1 MANEEK
7 TYLSKEKLEDLKKEL
22 EYLKTEKRKEVA
34 ESLEYARSLGD
45 LSENAEYQEAGR
57 LQTEVEDRI
66 SVIEALLRSAIIVSD
81 YKGGVI
87 NIGSTVTVEKEGDQM
102 KKTYRIVG
110 SEESNMAQG
119 KISNRSPLGAAL
131 IGKKKGDRAF
141 VKTPNGEVPYVI
153 VSVE

>member
-1 MANEEK
+1 MAEEK
-7 TYLSKEKLEDLKKEL
+7 TYLSKEKVEDLKKEL

-34 ESLEYARSLGD
+34 DSLEYARSLGD

-57 LQTEVEDRI
+57 LQSEVEDRI
-66 SVIEALLRSAIIVSD
+66 ANVESMLRSAIIVSD

-87 NIGSTVTVEKEGDQM
+87 NIGSTVVVLKENDQSRS
-102 KKTYRIVG
+102 TYKIVG
-110 SEESNMAQG
+110 SEEADMSQG

-131 IGKKKGDRAF
+131 IGKKKDERTV
-141 VKTPNGEVPYVI
+141 VKTPNGEVSYLV

>member
-1 MANEEK
+1 MAEEK
-7 TYLSKEKLEDLKKEL
+7 TYLSKEKVEDLKKEL

-34 ESLEYARSLGD
+34 DSLEYARSLGD

-57 LQTEVEDRI
+57 LQSEVEDRI
-66 SVIEALLRSAIIVSD
+66 ANVESMLRSAIIVSD

-87 NIGSTVTVEKEGDQM
+87 NIGSTVVVLKENGQSRS
-102 KKTYRIVG
+102 TYKIVG
-110 SEESNMAQG
+110 SEEADMSQG

-131 IGKKKGDRAF
+131 IGKKKDERTV
-141 VKTPNGEVPYVI
+141 VKTPNGEVSYLV

>member
-1 MANEEK
+1 MAEEK
-7 TYLSKEKLEDLKKEL
+7 KYLSKEKVEDLKKEL
-22 EYLKTEKRKEVA
+22 EHLKTDKRKEVA

-66 SVIEALLRSAIIVSD
+66 AAVETLLRSAIIVSD

-87 NIGSTVTVEKEGDQM
+87 NIGSTVKVEKEDDHT

-110 SEESNMAQG
+110 SEEANVQEG
-119 KISNRSPLGAAL
+119 KISNSSPLGAAL
-131 IGKKKGDRAF
+131 IGKKKRDNF
-141 VKTPNGEVPYVI
+141 SIQTPNGKVEYVVI
-153 VSVE
+153 DVQ